1 MIFGASGTSC
11 GSNRRPSVSPSWNV
25 WLEMPRLDENH
36 EPPLRATKNAQ
47 KLLVLVQQLGGK
59 VAGSPSTW
67 QTASLSAPKATVL
80 YSMPDWARTCSP
92 VSDEPLNAMHRLA
105 VDPSPCSTTR
115 ATWWLPVAA
124 SQVAAGLDQAIAVI
138 GTWTATATATARS
151 RFRRLSVR
159 AASTRAGCCRRSRR
173 R

>member
-1 MIFGASGTSC
+1 MIDGGVSEVWD
-11 GSNRRPSVSPSWNV
+11 SNRKPSVSPSWKV

-67 QTASLSAPKATVL
+67 QTASLSPPKATVL
-80 YSMPDWARTCSP
+80 YSIPDAARTCSP
-92 VSDEPLNAMHRLA
+92 VMLAPLNAMQR
-105 VDPSPCSTTR
+105 VTVEPSPCSTTR
-115 ATWWLPVAA
+115 ATWWLTLAA

-138 GTWTATATATARS
+138 GTWTATATTTARS
-151 RFRRLSVR
+151 SFRKLSVR
-159 AASTRAGCCRRSRR
+159 DASTRAGGSRR
-173 R
+173 APRG